1 MTLHTRYW
9 VTAYLTPTRQVLF
22 LGTWVVWTKLSDY
35 VVTLDGLSFASCT
48 GVKDADVIT
57 DTGFSFDGHIDRY
70 RYDSYFHLRNIV
82 TLINMMQKN
91 YFMLLLLQNCPIKM
105 PDCLDQKQLWPYILM
120 GQDGNNSHD
129 SVSKQHLRKSRGYH
143 TWLIL

>member
-48 GVKDADVIT
+48 GVKDDVIT
-57 DTGFSFDGHIDRY
+57 DTGFSFDGHIDIAMTAI
-70 RYDSYFHLRNIV
+70 FILE
-82 TLINMMQKN
+82 TL
-91 YFMLLLLQNCPIKM
+91 L
-105 PDCLDQKQLWPYILM
+105 
-120 GQDGNNSHD
+120 H
-129 SVSKQHLRKSRGYH
+129 
-143 TWLIL
+143 